1 MAPDASTMKK
11 PAAAAT
17 TLKRS
22 ATQQPAKGILTIPA
36 AQSTRKRRRW
46 RTRKRAKEKRRSH
59 LKMMKKSCPS

>member
-22 ATQQPAKGILTIPA
+22 ATQQPAKGILKIPA
-36 AQSTRKRRRW
+36 AQSTRKRRW